1 MNFLS
6 YSNEYLKDYLNKK
19 LKYIENIYSEYKD
32 INSERIKRW
41 CGDDKINL
49 IIVNCNNV
57 NNYYKIIEL
66 IGKDWM
72 KLFNPIEIINK
83 IIIDLYL
90 KNLDNNLLIE
100 LTIFTKIYLF
110 YYYLKSI
117 YSKINLI
124 QINDQ
129 RLIII
134 LINNIINYLKDSI

>member
-41 CGDDKINL
+41 CSDDKINL

>member
-41 CGDDKINL
+41 CCDDKINL